1 MKKFCLSMMAVLS
14 ALFCVSVSSCDD
26 EEAPVLVNEISFSS
40 ESLTILVGETAVLNV
55 VYTPDDAENKSVVWT
70 SDNESVAT
78 VSADGTITAIAE
90 GTATITATTD
100 NDIKKTCKVT
110 VSNVK
115 VESFKLSA
123 SSLNVLVGLNKTIA
137 VTYTPEDAADKN
149 VEWSSDNK
157 SVATVDENGVVSAVA
172 EGNAIITARHG
183 EMKETCIINVSSLKD
198 TTVYTKTTFKLSDF
212 VNADFVNDKNI
223 TWSVNEEKALTF
235 KDGLFE
241 TIRMGEVILT
251 AKDGDNESKAKI
263 IVTLD
268 PSTYVD
274 LGLPSGTLWGAY
286 NIGAK
291 VPELAGSYFAWGEIE
306 PKTYDKFTEENYK
319 YNSSNPK
326 YDSNKDGV
334 YLKIEDDAAH
344 AILGEDW
351 QIPTQSDVKE
361 INENCKFI
369 KMDGYW
375 EVISKN
381 NGNKMIIPVTYING
395 YPDQEHPYYGFW
407 IGELWSKDMSEARYA
422 DMHPWDTSTSFLDAE
437 NVTRKRY
444 YGLNVRGIVKK

>member
-1 MKKFCLSMMAVLS
+1 MKKVFFSTMAVLS
-14 ALFCVSVSSCDD
+14 ALFCVSVSSCD
-26 EEAPVLVNEISFSS
+26 EAEDPVLVNEISFSS
-40 ESLTILVGETAVLNV
+40 ESLTILVGETAVLKV
-55 VYTPDDAENKSVVWT
+55 VYTPDNAENKSVVWT
-70 SDNESVAT
+70 SNNESIVT
-78 VSADGTITAIAE
+78 VSSDGTITAVAE

-100 NDIKKTCKVT
+100 NGVKRTCKVT
-110 VSNVK
+110 VNN
-115 VESFKLSA
+115 LA
-123 SSLNVLVGLNKTIA
+123 TSSLNILVGLKKTI
-137 VTYTPEDAADKN
+137 VLSGSDI
-149 VEWSSDNK
+149 EWTSDNK
-157 SVATVDENGVVSAVA
+157 SVASVDDKGVVTAIADGSA
-172 EGNAIITARHG
+172 EITARRG
-183 EMKETCIINVSSLKD
+183 ETKLVCTVKVSSLKD
-198 TTVYTKTTFKLSDF
+198 TTVYTNTTFKLSDF
-212 VNADFVNDKNI
+212 VDADFVNDNNI

-241 TIRMGEVILT
+241 TFRMGEVILT
-251 AKDGDNESKAKI
+251 AKDGDDESKSKI

-268 PSTYVD
+268 PTTYVD

-381 NGNKMIIPVTYING
+381 NGNKMIIPVTYIDG